1 MFYNV
6 TLEMSK
12 KTPKK
17 KQQKPSRLVRW
28 FLYPLIGLVFV
39 FFLSVLLMLA
49 NGFLPDIKNGKVSFK
64 KTGMIIVAARPLDA
78 SIYINGKYKEKTTFY
93 MLQNKLN
100 NLIPGSYVIRIEK
113 NGYRTWEKTI
123 NVAPGL
129 VSWANYVLMFAD
141 KLDIKSVPE
150 LLGTPLVVSENGR
163 HLLYTGTK
171 DNKFFALSHDTSGLA
186 VHSFWPNDTSALPE
200 WLKVPQVVSALYNQN
215 GDKVIYQIK
224 NGDITE
230 FVVAETVGNDTK
242 LIILNE
248 QMAVSPLSVSWNP
261 YENDTVFITL
271 ASSLYSQK
279 ISSNSIGNPIAS
291 NIVSYKYEQNR
302 QLYTAVKATSGNVSI
317 EKSNL
322 DGNNRVVILDSIAPA
337 SGYQFAH
344 TNTGDSLAIR
354 NIDTGDLLLVYPA
367 NGENNVILRLGKG
380 YKKIA
385 WQKNGQKLLYYND
398 DTIYRYDVEKK
409 KETHYL
415 YKGKIS
421 SVAWYFDDCH
431 YLVNGDLGL
440 EIVEYDGGNS
450 LNLSFTPALTLALD
464 SQNYMLVYEISKDKT
479 TETEYLRFTS
489 PY

>member
-6 TLEMSK
+6 TLEMSN

-17 KQQKPSRLVRW
+17 KPQKPSRKVRW
-28 FLYPLIGLVFV
+28 ILYPLIGVVFV
-39 FFLSVLLMLA
+39 FFLGVLLMLA
-49 NGFLPDIKNGKVSFK
+49 NGFLPDIKDGKVSFK

-100 NLIPGSYVIRIEK
+100 NLIPGNYVIRIEK
-113 NGYRTWEKTI
+113 KGYRTWEKTI
-123 NVAPGL
+123 SVSPGL

-141 KLDIKSVPE
+141 KLDTKSIPE
-150 LLGTPLVVSENGR
+150 LSGTPLAVSENGR

-171 DNKFFALSHDTSGLA
+171 DEKFFALSHDTSGLA
-186 VHSFWPNDTSALPE
+186 THSFWPNDFSTLPE
-200 WLKVPQVVSALYNQN
+200 WLKVPQIVSASYNQN
-215 GDKVIYQIK
+215 GDKVIFQIK

-230 FVVAETVGNDTK
+230 FVVGETAGNDTK

-248 QMAVSPLSVSWNP
+248 QMSVSPLSVAWNP
-261 YENDTVFITL
+261 YENDTIFINQ
-271 ASSLYSQK
+271 ANSLYSQK
-279 ISSNSIGNPIAS
+279 TSSTILGSPIAT
-291 NIVSYKYEQNR
+291 NVVSYKYEQNR

-367 NGENNVILRLGKG
+367 NGENNIILRLGKG
-380 YKKIA
+380 YKNII
-385 WQKNGQKLLYYND
+385 WQKNGQKLLYYNENA
-398 DTIYRYDVEKK
+398 IYRYDTEKK

-415 YKGKIS
+415 YNGKIS

-440 EIVEYDGGNS
+440 EVIEFDGGNS
-450 LNLSFTPALTLALD
+450 LKLSFTPALTLALD
-464 SQNYMLVYEISKDKT
+464 NQNNMLVYEISKDNV
-479 TETEYLRFTS
+479 TEYLRFAS